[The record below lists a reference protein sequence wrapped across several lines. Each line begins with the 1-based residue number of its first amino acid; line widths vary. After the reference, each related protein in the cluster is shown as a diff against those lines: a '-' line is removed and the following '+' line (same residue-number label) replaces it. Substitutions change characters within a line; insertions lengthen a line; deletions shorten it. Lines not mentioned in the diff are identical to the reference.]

1 MTKLLLIP
9 LLAAAAFASE
19 DWPQFRGPTG
29 DGHSNA
35 TGLPLTWSETEN
47 VRWKTAIPG
56 EGWSSPVVLGR
67 QIWMTTATEEGHS
80 LRAVCVDR
88 ETGRVLHD
96 AEVFHTD
103 SPPPKNPTNSY
114 ASPTPVIE
122 PGRVYVCFGTS
133 GSACLD
139 TATAKVIWKNTEL
152 TLNHKE
158 GAGSSPIIH
167 GGLFILCC
175 DGTDV
180 QYMVALDK
188 NTGHTVWKTKRSA
201 AAVLESKRPDLRK
214 AFCTPQVINVGGH
227 EQLISAGAFR
237 AYAYEPKTGRE
248 IWFCDIAGF
257 SNVPRPVFGHGL
269 VYIGTGFMKPE
280 LWAIRTDGKGDVTQ
294 THVAWKV
301 SKMASLKPSLLLAGG
316 ALYMLHDGSGTLTC
330 LNARS
335 GEPVW
340 QEKLGGS
347 FSASPVFADGRI
359 YFFNEKG
366 QTTVIKPGGTFQT
379 LATNQ
384 LDAGCMATPAVS
396 GRALI
401 VRTKSHLYRIEKTGK

>member
-1 MTKLLLIP
+1 MKKLLFLP
-9 LLAAAAFASE
+9 LLAAAAVASE
-19 DWPQFRGPTG
+19 DWPQFRGPAG
-29 DGHSNA
+29 DGHSDA

-67 QIWMTTATEEGHS
+67 QVWMTTAIEDGHS
-80 LRAVCVDR
+80 LRAICVDR
-88 ETGRVLHD
+88 ETGKVLHD
-96 AEVFHTD
+96 VEVFHIEQ
-103 SPPPKNPTNSY
+103 PPPKNTANSH
-114 ASPTPVIE
+114 ASPTPVVE

-152 TLNHKE
+152 TINHKE
-158 GAGSSPIIH
+158 GAGSSPILH

-188 NTGHTVWKTKRSA
+188 TTGRIVWKTPRSA
-201 AAVLESKRPDLRK
+201 AAVLEGKRPDLRK
-214 AFCTPQVINVGGH
+214 AFCTPQVIHVAGK
-227 EQLISAGAFR
+227 EQLISVGAFR
-237 AYAYEPKTGRE
+237 AYAYEPKTGKE
-248 IWFCDIAGF
+248 IWFCNLPGF

-269 VYIGTGFMKPE
+269 VYVGTGFMKPE
-280 LWAIRTDGKGDVTQ
+280 LWAIRTDGTGDVTP

-301 SKMASLKPSLLLAGG
+301 SKMASLKPSLLLAGDE
-316 ALYMLHDGSGTLTC
+316 LYMLNDGSGTLTC
-330 LNARS
+330 LDAKS

-340 QEKLGGS
+340 QEKIGGS
-347 FSASPVFADGRI
+347 YSASPVAADGRI
-359 YFFNEKG
+359 YLFNEKG
-366 QTTVIKPGGTFQT
+366 QTTVIKPGRTFER
-379 LATNQ
+379 LATSQ

-401 VRTKSHLYRIEKTGK
+401 VRTKTHLYRIEQTAR